1 MEKAIRFVLM
11 GVMIALLSAVGVA
24 SQQEIVFTYA
34 TSQETMTFDP
44 AIALDETELANVM
57 NTYEPLVY
65 PVKGKAPKPWLAE
78 RWEASEDG
86 LVYTFYLRKGVK
98 FHDGTEL
105 TAEDVAFSMDRML
118 RLKKGY
124 SWLWVGVLDPGDT
137 KVIDK
142 YTVAFHLNEP
152 FGPFIATL
160 VLFFIM
166 NEDLIMANIKPGE
179 FGKFGDYGQEFL
191 ATADAGSGPYMVES
205 VELGDRITF
214 RKFEDYWRGWEE
226 NQIDKIRWLVIPERA
241 TQVAMLKKGDA
252 DMVDQWLSP
261 ETYKDLAATPG
272 VVVQEDPN
280 PQLYFFHMHNKKPP
294 LDCIYVRKAI
304 SYAYDYETTI
314 KDIFKGGVQ
323 AQGPVPILMP
333 GHNPDVVVYRRDIE
347 KAKEYLQKSK
357 YSLEELKKMKLTYV
371 WVTGV
376 ELERMTGL
384 LLKSNLKEIGLEVE
398 IRGEMWSRIVDMVTK
413 PETTPHFVAIYHTAK
428 YPSPDSHTYLM
439 FHPRA
444 WGTYMSASWYENP
457 KVTELLDKARRTV
470 DMEERYKLYGEVQ
483 RIVTEDAA
491 LLFII
496 NPMHRIAFRDHV
508 KGYEFM
514 GILGYDLV
522 FYNLRMER

>member
-1 MEKAIRFVLM
+1 
-11 GVMIALLSAVGVA
+11 
-24 SQQEIVFTYA
+24 
-34 TSQETMTFDP
+34 
-44 AIALDETELANVM
+44 
-57 NTYEPLVY
+57 
-65 PVKGKAPKPWLAE
+65 
-78 RWEASEDG
+78 
-86 LVYTFYLRKGVK
+86 
-98 FHDGTEL
+98 
-105 TAEDVAFSMDRML
+105 
-118 RLKKGY
+118 
-124 SWLWVGVLDPGDT
+124 
-137 KVIDK
+137 
-142 YTVAFHLNEP
+142 
-152 FGPFIATL
+152 
-160 VLFFIM
+160 
-166 NEDLIMANIKPGE
+166 
-179 FGKFGDYGQEFL
+179 
-191 ATADAGSGPYMVES
+191 
-205 VELGDRITF
+205 
-214 RKFEDYWRGWEE
+214 
-226 NQIDKIRWLVIPERA
+226 
-241 TQVAMLKKGDA
+241 
-252 DMVDQWLSP
+252 
-261 ETYKDLAATPG
+261 
-272 VVVQEDPN
+272 
-280 PQLYFFHMHNKKPP
+280 MHNKKPP